1 MPMLP
6 VFFMQSCLKDQLL
19 KHVADAQGDA
29 LPAKAGARDEI
40 EGRLPVQGELQ
51 RNAVEAVFQAQLCTC
66 TQSENSNATA
76 CIQTQLY
83 LRAGIEAEGAEGSD
97 AEIIGQAGAESTSA
111 PTQVDFTEVVATK
124 GVLIGKL
131 GAITGTDTNSAGL
144 CGSHNGRGQDSGQ
157 NYKDFLHNK

>member
-29 LPAKAGARDEI
+29 LPAKGSARNKVER
-40 EGRLPVQGELQ
+40 GLPVQGNLE
-51 RNAVEAVFQAQLCTC
+51 RNGREAVFQTDLCASTHNKDGGGE
-66 TQSENSNATA
+66 SKVN
-76 CIQTQLY
+76 
-83 LRAGIEAEGAEGSD
+83 LRTEVEIERSEGSD
-97 AEIIGQAGAESTSA
+97 GEVIGKASVEITQAPAQIQFA
-111 PTQVDFTEVVATK
+111 EVVATQ

-157 NYKDFLHNK
+157 NYKDFLHDK